1 MKIPLLTD
9 FQFAEPSFLW
19 FIVIP
24 LIFMLLRGRKYS
36 QPSIEFPSI
45 FHLEDRLKKANRGLF
60 NFSSI
65 MLPLAIIF
73 ILLALSRPQKV
84 SHSEVIEGEGIEI
97 ALAIDVSGSMKEQDF
112 VINRR
117 RVHRLNA
124 AKSVVKNF
132 IKGRKHDRIGIVVFS
147 GRPHTMGP
155 LTMNHEWLNAM
166 IDSEI
171 NFRRFEN
178 IIEGGTAI
186 GTAIAASA
194 KRLSDREAK
203 SKIVVLL
210 TDGVQSVP
218 GLSPEDAAK
227 LSATLGIKVYT
238 IAIGKPGPSGSAEE
252 SFDLPTLRKV
262 ASITGAKTY
271 LGKDTETL
279 KKIFEEI
286 DELETSDIEYR
297 QIIKKKEYYQWP
309 TFLAASLLLL
319 GISWKKPEPE

>member
-1 MKIPLLTD
+1 MKIPLLND

-19 FIVIP
+19 LIIIP
-24 LIFMLLRGRKYS
+24 IIFMLLRGKKYS
-36 QPSIEFPSI
+36 LPSIEFPAI
-45 FHLEDRLKKANRGLF
+45 IHLENKLKNTNSGLF
-60 NFSSI
+60 HSSQI
-65 MLPLAIIF
+65 LLPLVIIF
-73 ILLALSRPQKV
+73 ISTALARPQKV

-112 VINRR
+112 IINRR
-117 RVHRLNA
+117 RVNRLDA
-124 AKSVVKNF
+124 AKTVVKNF

-166 IDSEI
+166 IDREI
-171 NFRRFEN
+171 HFRRFEN
-178 IIEGGTAI
+178 MIEGGTAI

-238 IAIGKPGPSGSAEE
+238 IAIGRSERSGSAEE

-309 TFLAASLLLL
+309 TFAAASLLLL
-319 GISWKKPEPE
+319 GISWRKPRPE

>member
-19 FIVIP
+19 LIVIP
-24 LIFMLLRGRKYS
+24 LMFMILRGLKYS
-36 QPSIEFPSI
+36 QSSIEFPSI
-45 FHLEDRLKKANRGLF
+45 FHLEDRLKKTNRGLF

-65 MLPLAIIF
+65 ILPLAIIF
-73 ILLALSRPQKV
+73 ITLALSRPQKV

-155 LTMNHEWLNAM
+155 LTMNHEWLNSM

-194 KRLSDREAK
+194 KDYLIEKPRAK
-203 SKIVVLL
+203 SLSYLQMAFKAF
-210 TDGVQSVP
+210 Q
-218 GLSPEDAAK
+218 GLAPK
-227 LSATLGIKVYT
+227 M
-238 IAIGKPGPSGSAEE
+238 
-252 SFDLPTLRKV
+252 
-262 ASITGAKTY
+262 
-271 LGKDTETL
+271 
-279 KKIFEEI
+279 
-286 DELETSDIEYR
+286 R
-297 QIIKKKEYYQWP
+297 QNFP
-309 TFLAASLLLL
+309 LLLV
-319 GISWKKPEPE
+319 

>member
-9 FQFAEPSFLW
+9 FQFAEPYFLW
-19 FIVIP
+19 LAIIP
-24 LIFMLLRGRKYS
+24 LIFIILRGKKYL

-45 FHLEDRLKKANRGLF
+45 VHLENELTTNNKGLLR
-60 NFSSI
+60 FSSI
-65 MLPLAIIF
+65 ILPLT
-73 ILLALSRPQKV
+73 ILFVITALARPQKV

-97 ALAIDVSGSMKEQDF
+97 AMAIDVSGSMKERDF
-112 VINRR
+112 AINQR
-117 RVHRLNA
+117 RVNRLDA
-124 AKSVVKNF
+124 AKTVVKDF
-132 IKGRKHDRIGIVVFS
+132 INGRKNDRIGVIVFS

-155 LTMNHEWLNAM
+155 LTMNHEWLNEM
-166 IDSEI
+166 IDREI
-171 NFRRFEN
+171 HFRRFEN

-194 KRLSDREAK
+194 KRLSNREAK

-238 IAIGKPGPSGSAEE
+238 IAIGRPSISGSAEE

-279 KKIFEEI
+279 RRIFDEI
-286 DELETSDIEYR
+286 DELEKSDIEYR
-297 QIIKKKEYYQWP
+297 QIVKTKEYFQWP
-309 TFLAASLLLL
+309 TILAASLLLL
-319 GISWKKPEPE
+319 GISWRNPDPE